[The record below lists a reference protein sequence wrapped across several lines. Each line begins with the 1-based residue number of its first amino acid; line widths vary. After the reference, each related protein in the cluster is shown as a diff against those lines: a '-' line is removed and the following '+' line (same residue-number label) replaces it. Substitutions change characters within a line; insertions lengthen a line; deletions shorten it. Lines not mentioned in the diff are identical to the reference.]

1 MPQFPEQEDEILAQT
16 QPNNHKI
23 PPVGSDE
30 EVTEDSI
37 KPLDTETE
45 TEATEAE
52 GDGACDP
59 AEDAEG
65 IGDDENAVVAAE
77 DDRNTTDKTIS
88 FVYDLTELFA
98 ISFAIVMII
107 LCFFLRQSDVSGS
120 SMEKTIQN
128 GDKLLVSN
136 IAYTPEQG
144 DVVIVHSLHNLSTPL
159 VKRVIAVGGDT
170 VSINFSR
177 WMIEVNGEIYEQRKD
192 ENGNDAKI
200 GGDYVK
206 YEEGYPMGAS
216 AALIQIGFK
225 YNPETDTYTATVP
238 EGHLFILGDNRRDS
252 KDSRDPSVGFVDERL
267 VVGKSSF
274 RLAPFSK
281 MGFLD

>member
-1 MPQFPEQEDEILAQT
+1 MPQFPEQKDEILAQT
-16 QPNNHKI
+16 DPNNHEII
-23 PPVGSDE
+23 PAVSDE
-30 EVTEDSI
+30 ETTENSAEL
-37 KPLDTETE
+37 LDAETE
-45 TEATEAE
+45 TEEIETE
-52 GDGACDP
+52 
-59 AEDAEG
+59 
-65 IGDDENAVVAAE
+65 GDDECTPSEDADDVNDEENTVASTK
-77 DDRNTTDKTIS
+77 DDQNTTDKTIS

-98 ISFAIVMII
+98 ISFAIVMVI

-144 DVVIVHSLHNLSTPL
+144 DIVIVHSLHNLSTPL

-170 VSINFSR
+170 ISINFSR

-216 AALIQIGFK
+216 SALRVIGFE